1 MAPPSVW
8 TTPGVRGL
16 VADVDDT
23 VVVLL
28 GPAVVVLVVVLVGED
43 VLELLDE
50 DELDDDE
57 LLDVVDVVL
66 VEPAITVTGATSS
79 AATTV
84 TPSPAPVTEFVYVPA
99 TSPAVAWKLRD
110 TVPGLLA
117 VPAGTT
123 KRAAC

>member
-16 VADVDDT
+16 EADVDDT

-28 GPAVVVLVVVLVGED
+28 GPGVVVLVVVLVGED

-57 LLDVVDVVL
+57 LLDEDELLDVVDVVL
-66 VEPAITVTGATSS
+66 VATAPTAVWWHVSGLCSSWGGATQDSPRIRSS
-79 AATTV
+79 V
-84 TPSPAPVTEFVYVPA
+84 NPV
-99 TSPAVAWKLRD
+99 VAW
-110 TVPGLLA
+110 
-117 VPAGTT
+117 PA
-123 KRAAC
+123 

>member
-16 VADVDDT
+16 EADVDDT

-50 DELDDDE
+50 DELDEDELDDDE

-66 VEPAITVTGATSS
+66 VATAPTTVWWHVAGLCSAWGGATQDSPRIRSS
-79 AATTV
+79 V
-84 TPSPAPVTEFVYVPA
+84 NPV
-99 TSPAVAWKLRD
+99 VAW
-110 TVPGLLA
+110 
-117 VPAGTT
+117 PA
-123 KRAAC
+123 

>member
-28 GPAVVVLVVVLVGED
+28 GPAVVVLVAVLVGED

-57 LLDVVDVVL
+57 LL
-66 VEPAITVTGATSS
+66 EWSMWCWSRRPPR
-79 AATTV
+79 
-84 TPSPAPVTEFVYVPA
+84 PS
-99 TSPAVAWKLRD
+99 
-110 TVPGLLA
+110 G
-117 VPAGTT
+117 GTL
-123 KRAAC
+123 AACAALGEGLPRIHPGSGHPSTLS

>member
-16 VADVDDT
+16 EADVDDT

-50 DELDDDE
+50 DELDD
-57 LLDVVDVVL
+57 VVL
-66 VEPAITVTGATSS
+66 SLERLVPSVEAVSPSLPQALRVRAQTRRGA
-79 AATTV
+79 AV
-84 TPSPAPVTEFVYVPA
+84 RERIMPA
-99 TSPAVAWKLRD
+99 TLRQ
-110 TVPGLLA
+110 G
-117 VPAGTT
+117 
-123 KRAAC
+123 

>member
-16 VADVDDT
+16 EADVDDT

-57 LLDVVDVVL
+57 LLDEDELLDVVDVVL
-66 VEPAITVTGATSS
+66 VATAPTAVWWHVSGLCSAWGGATQDSPRIRSS
-79 AATTV
+79 V
-84 TPSPAPVTEFVYVPA
+84 NPV
-99 TSPAVAWKLRD
+99 VAW
-110 TVPGLLA
+110 
-117 VPAGTT
+117 PA
-123 KRAAC
+123 

>member
-28 GPAVVVLVVVLVGED
+28 GPAVVVLVAVLVGED

-50 DELDDDE
+50 DELDEDELLDE

-66 VEPAITVTGATSS
+66 VATAPTTVWWHVAGLCSAWGGATQDSPRIRSS
-79 AATTV
+79 V
-84 TPSPAPVTEFVYVPA
+84 NPV
-99 TSPAVAWKLRD
+99 VAW
-110 TVPGLLA
+110 
-117 VPAGTT
+117 PA
-123 KRAAC
+123 

>member
-16 VADVDDT
+16 EADVDDT

-50 DELDDDE
+50 DELDEDELDDDE

-66 VEPAITVTGATSS
+66 VATAPTAVWWHVAGLCSAWGGATQDSPRIRSS
-79 AATTV
+79 VTTV
-84 TPSPAPVTEFVYVPA
+84 
-99 TSPAVAWKLRD
+99 VAW
-110 TVPGLLA
+110 
-117 VPAGTT
+117 PA
-123 KRAAC
+123 

>member
-16 VADVDDT
+16 EADVDDT

-57 LLDVVDVVL
+57 LLDVGRCGAGRDGPHGRL
-66 VEPAITVTGATSS
+66 VA
-79 AATTV
+79 
-84 TPSPAPVTEFVYVPA
+84 
-99 TSPAVAWKLRD
+99 R
-110 TVPGLLA
+110 
-117 VPAGTT
+117 
-123 KRAAC
+123 

>member
-16 VADVDDT
+16 EADVDDT

-50 DELDDDE
+50 DELDEDELDDDE

-66 VEPAITVTGATSS
+66 VATAPTAVWWHVSGLCSAWGEATQDSPRIRSS
-79 AATTV
+79 V
-84 TPSPAPVTEFVYVPA
+84 NPV
-99 TSPAVAWKLRD
+99 VAW
-110 TVPGLLA
+110 
-117 VPAGTT
+117 PA
-123 KRAAC
+123 